1 MAYLA
6 NQNNEIIIDAV
17 LTKYGREKLSQQ
29 GKLGITKF
37 ALSDDEVDY
46 GLYNTDH
53 PMGTDYYDIAIASLP
68 TLEALPGDNLSMR
81 YKLITNREGSLE
93 SISALQVS
101 TPSTFDEATGISQ
114 TGVSYVFN
122 PFIIP
127 APDIAARIY
136 YIAEISDTYGIDL
149 TFERIIDP
157 TIGVTN
163 EINQAALEFAEKE
176 TDTRKF
182 QVGHSFKITVNTLP
196 RTKTGITVN
205 VQVGGSYSVR
215 EKSFKIYINPS
226 TT

>member
-1 MAYLA
+1 MAYLS

-29 GKLGITKF
+29 GSLGITKF

-68 TLEALPGDNLSMR
+68 TLEALPGDNLSMK

-101 TPSTFDEATGISQ
+101 YPSAFDEANGISQ
-114 TGVSYVFN
+114 AGVSYTFN

-127 APDIAARIY
+127 APDVPSRVY
-136 YIAEISDTYGIDL
+136 YISEIVDTLGIDL

-157 TIGVTN
+157 TIGITN
-163 EINQAALEFAEKE
+163 EINQATNEYAAKQ
-176 TDTRKF
+176 TTSKKF
-182 QVGHSFKITVNTLP
+182 GVGHSFKITINTLP
-196 RTKTGITVN
+196 KTKTKLTVV
-205 VQVGGSYSVR
+205 VQVGGSFSVR
-215 EKSFKIYINPS
+215 EKSFYIYVNPA
-226 TT
+226 TV